1 MKVHWFTHA
10 SFKTTRSGFI
20 QILHCSVPWKTTT
33 LYFLAQTSYT
43 MDKKNPWKSNFTFE
57 WLGENSP
64 NSSCQINFSLNFAS
78 LFIDAMRDS
87 FSVLFQLK
95 IYMIWTKE
103 PIKVQNFR
111 LSNAHLKL
119 HQICTLIGRS
129 LQVYKIPAKKV
140 QRNFAS

>member
-1 MKVHWFTHA
+1 
-10 SFKTTRSGFI
+10 
-20 QILHCSVPWKTTT
+20 
-33 LYFLAQTSYT
+33 
-43 MDKKNPWKSNFTFE
+43 
-57 WLGENSP
+57 
-64 NSSCQINFSLNFAS
+64 
-78 LFIDAMRDS
+78 MRDS

-129 LQVYKIPAKKV
+129 LQVYKIPAKGTEEFCLIILKSYAKFEEKLISCFKNDKNLAILT
-140 QRNFAS
+140 RALESLKTLDFD